1 MSRFFLKQLLTVVQ
15 EHNLPKNPVAQENN
29 PQIQAFPPSKHLRE
43 VLRYLATRLHSRWR
57 QKLSSPDQSKGET
70 GMFRILCKSKI
81 HRATVTDANL
91 NYEGSLTLDPI
102 LMEAAG
108 LVPFEQVHVL
118 NLNNGARFET
128 YLIEGERGSGTVCV
142 NGAAAR
148 LVQVGDLIIVLAYAL
163 VPEEKL
169 PQFEA
174 RIVFVDEQNKIV
186 KVETAKVVQG
196 VQVGSDA

>member
-1 MSRFFLKQLLTVVQ
+1 
-15 EHNLPKNPVAQENN
+15 
-29 PQIQAFPPSKHLRE
+29 
-43 VLRYLATRLHSRWR
+43 
-57 QKLSSPDQSKGET
+57 
-70 GMFRILCKSKI
+70 MFRILCKSKI
-81 HRATVTDANL
+81 HRAVVTDANL
-91 NYEGSLTLDPI
+91 NYEGSLTLDPL

-148 LVQVGDLIIVLAYAL
+148 LVQIGDPVIVLAYAL
-163 VPEEKL
+163 VPEEEL

-174 RIVFVDEQNKIV
+174 RIVFVDDKNQVV
-186 KVETAKVVQG
+186 KVKVVK
-196 VQVGSDA
+196 VMREMWVGSNA

>member
-1 MSRFFLKQLLTVVQ
+1 
-15 EHNLPKNPVAQENN
+15 
-29 PQIQAFPPSKHLRE
+29 
-43 VLRYLATRLHSRWR
+43 
-57 QKLSSPDQSKGET
+57 
-70 GMFRILCKSKI
+70 MFRILCKSKI
-81 HRATVTDANL
+81 HRAIVTDANL

-148 LVQVGDLIIVLAYAL
+148 LVQVGDPIIVLAYAL
-163 VPEEKL
+163 VPEEEL
-169 PQFEA
+169 PNFRP
-174 RIVFVDEQNKIV
+174 RIVFVNERNQV
-186 KVETAKVVQG
+186 VETKAMKV
-196 VQVGSDA
+196 

>member
-1 MSRFFLKQLLTVVQ
+1 
-15 EHNLPKNPVAQENN
+15 
-29 PQIQAFPPSKHLRE
+29 
-43 VLRYLATRLHSRWR
+43 
-57 QKLSSPDQSKGET
+57 
-70 GMFRILCKSKI
+70 MFRILCKSKI

-148 LVQVGDLIIVLAYAL
+148 LVQVGDPIIVLAYAL
-163 VPEEKL
+163 VPEEEL
-169 PQFEA
+169 LQFEA
-174 RIVFVDEQNKIV
+174 RVVFVDEKNEIV
-186 KVETAKVVQG
+186 KVEVVKAAQG
-196 VQVGSDA
+196 GAGGQ

>member
-1 MSRFFLKQLLTVVQ
+1 
-15 EHNLPKNPVAQENN
+15 
-29 PQIQAFPPSKHLRE
+29 
-43 VLRYLATRLHSRWR
+43 
-57 QKLSSPDQSKGET
+57 
-70 GMFRILCKSKI
+70 MFRILCKSKI

-148 LVQVGDLIIVLAYAL
+148 LVQVGDPIIVLAYAL
-163 VPEEKL
+163 VPEEEL
-169 PQFEA
+169 LQFEA
-174 RIVFVDEQNKIV
+174 RVVFVDEKNERVGV
-186 KVETAKVVQG
+186 KVVKAIQG
-196 VQVGSDA
+196 MQVGSDA

>member
-1 MSRFFLKQLLTVVQ
+1 
-15 EHNLPKNPVAQENN
+15 
-29 PQIQAFPPSKHLRE
+29 
-43 VLRYLATRLHSRWR
+43 
-57 QKLSSPDQSKGET
+57 
-70 GMFRILCKSKI
+70 MFRILCKSKI

-148 LVQVGDLIIVLAYAL
+148 LVQVGDPIIVLAYAL
-163 VPEEKL
+163 VPEEEL
-169 PQFEA
+169 LQFEA
-174 RIVFVDEQNKIV
+174 RVVFVDEKNEIV
-186 KVETAKVVQG
+186 KVEVVKAVQG